1 MTENRTDATDMTG
14 TTEGMAGTMTVV
26 VNGRARE
33 LPEGA
38 TVAAVVALLS
48 AAPTGVAV
56 AVNDTVVPRGSWES
70 VRLHAA
76 DRVEVLTAV
85 QGG

>member
-1 MTENRTDATDMTG
+1 
-14 TTEGMAGTMTVV
+14 MTVV
-26 VNGRARE
+26 INGEART
-33 LPEGA
+33 LPQGTTIAEIA
-38 TVAAVVALLS
+38 SMLA

-56 AVNDTVVPRGSWES
+56 AVNGEVVPRGDWGNTTINDD
-70 VRLHAA
+70 